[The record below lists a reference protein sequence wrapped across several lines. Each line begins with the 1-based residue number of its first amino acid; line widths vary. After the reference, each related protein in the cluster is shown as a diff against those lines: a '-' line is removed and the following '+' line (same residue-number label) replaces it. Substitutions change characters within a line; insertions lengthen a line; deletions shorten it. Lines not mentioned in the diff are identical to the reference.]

1 MKAVAK
7 LICLALLLS
16 NTTGCVALIGGVVA
30 NNALERHDDR
40 KTLQERNRHQERM
53 RELQLQER
61 LQDKQ
66 YPQVQTGGDAGI
78 VRDNPF

>member
-1 MKAVAK
+1 MKATLT
-7 LICLALLLS
+7 LIIFALLLP
-16 NTTGCVALIGGVVA
+16 NMTGCVALIGGVVA
-30 NNALERHDDR
+30 NNALERNADR
-40 KTLQERNRHQERM
+40 KEIQERHRHQERM

-66 YPQVQTGGDAGI
+66 YPQPTTDAGI